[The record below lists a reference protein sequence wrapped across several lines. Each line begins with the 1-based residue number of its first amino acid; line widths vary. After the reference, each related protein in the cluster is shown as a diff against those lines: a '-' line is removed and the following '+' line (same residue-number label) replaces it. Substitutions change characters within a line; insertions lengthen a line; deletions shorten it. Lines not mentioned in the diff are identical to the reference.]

1 MLAQVVASGLS
12 AGSIYALMALALV
25 ITYKATEV
33 PNFAQ
38 GDMAMVSA
46 FVAYVLVTEYHA
58 GFVVA
63 FGGALLFAFLL
74 GVGFEALV
82 LRRTRNPTPLNLIIM
97 TLGFMLALFGLAG
110 WKWGADQRQFPFPLS
125 ASEVIRVG
133 EASVSTLSVATI
145 LIALVLMSCVF
156 AFFRFTKLGVAMQA
170 TQQDPMAAR
179 INGVP
184 TGRLVALTFGLSSV
198 MGAVAALLTAPLIT
212 LDPTLMW
219 DPLLKGF
226 AAAVLGGMNTPVGAV
241 LGGYLL
247 GVVENLFGAYVS
259 VEFKSAVAF
268 LIIVVVLWF
277 RPSGLFGRHHV
288 RKV

>member
-1 MLAQVVASGLS
+1 MLLQIVASGLS
-12 AGSIYALMALALV
+12 SGSIYALVALALV
-25 ITYKATEV
+25 ITYKTTEF

-38 GDMAMVSA
+38 GEMAMFSA
-46 FVAYVLVTEYHA
+46 FVAYVLIVDYNV

-63 FGGALLFAFLL
+63 FGAALVFAFVL
-74 GVGFEALV
+74 GIGFEGV
-82 LRRTRNPTPLNLIIM
+82 FLRRTKNPTHLNLIIM
-97 TLGFMLALFGLAG
+97 TLGFQLALFGLAG
-110 WKWGADQRQFPFPLS
+110 WRWGADQRRFPFPVS
-125 ASEVIRVG
+125 ANEVVHFG
-133 EASVSTLSVATI
+133 NVTVSTLSLATI
-145 LIALVLMSCVF
+145 SIALVLMAAVF

-170 TQQDPMAAR
+170 TQQDAMAAR

-184 TGRLVALTFGLSSV
+184 ARAVVALTFGISSV
-198 MGAVAALLTAPLIT
+198 IGAVAALLTAPLIT

-226 AAAVLGGMNTPVGAV
+226 AAAVLGGMNTPIGAV

-247 GVVENLFGAYVS
+247 GIVENLFGAYVS

-268 LIIVVVLWF
+268 LIIVIVLWF
-277 RPSGLFGRHHV
+277 RPVGLFGRKPP

>member
-1 MLAQVVASGLS
+1 MLLQIVAGGLS
-12 AGSIYALMALALV
+12 SGSIYALVALALV
-25 ITYKATEV
+25 ITYKTTQV

-38 GDMAMVSA
+38 GEMAMFSA
-46 FVAYVLVTEYHA
+46 FVAYVLIVDYNV

-63 FGGALLFAFLL
+63 FGAALVFAFVL
-74 GVGFEALV
+74 GIAFEGLF
-82 LRRTRNPTPLNLIIM
+82 LRRTKNPTHLNLIIM
-97 TLGFMLALFGLAG
+97 TLGFQLALFGLAG
-110 WKWGADQRQFPFPLS
+110 WRWGADQRQFPFPVS
-125 ASEVIRVG
+125 ASEVVRFGNVT
-133 EASVSTLSVATI
+133 VSTLSLATI
-145 LIALVLMSCVF
+145 SIALVLMAAVF

-184 TGRLVALTFGLSSV
+184 ARAIVALTFGISSV
-198 MGAVAALLTAPLIT
+198 IGAVAALLTAPLIT

-226 AAAVLGGMNTPVGAV
+226 AAAVLGGMNTPIGAV

-247 GVVENLFGAYVS
+247 GVVENLFGAYIS

-268 LIIVVVLWF
+268 LIIVIVLWF
-277 RPSGLFGRHHV
+277 RPVGLFGRQPQ

>member
-1 MLAQVVASGLS
+1 VLSQVLASGLS

-25 ITYKATEV
+25 ITYKTTEV

-38 GDMAMVSA
+38 GDMAMVCA
-46 FVAYVLVTEYHA
+46 FVAYTLLTDYQV
-58 GFVVA
+58 GFFVA
-63 FGGALLFAFLL
+63 FGGALVFAFFL
-74 GVGFEALV
+74 GVGFEALI
-82 LRRTRNPTPLNLIIM
+82 LRRTKNPTHLNLIIV
-97 TLGFMLALFGLAG
+97 TLGFTLTLFGLAG
-110 WKWGADQRQFPFPLS
+110 WKWGADQRQFPFPVS
-125 ASEVIRVG
+125 ASEVVRFGSVT
-133 EASVSTLSVATI
+133 VSTLGLATI
-145 LIALVLMSCVF
+145 LIALVLMVAVF

-170 TQQDPMAAR
+170 TQQDPVAAR
-179 INGVP
+179 INGIP
-184 TGRLVALTFGLSSV
+184 TRRVVALTFGISSV

-226 AAAVLGGMNTPVGAV
+226 AAAVLGGLNTPVGAV

-247 GVVENLFGAYVS
+247 GIVENLFGAYVS
-259 VEFKSAVAF
+259 VEFKSVVAF

-277 RPSGLFGRHHV
+277 RPSGLFGRRRQ

>member
-1 MLAQVVASGLS
+1 MLLQIVASGLS
-12 AGSIYALMALALV
+12 SGSIYALVALALV
-25 ITYKATEV
+25 ITYKTTGV

-38 GDMAMVSA
+38 GEMAMFSA
-46 FVAYVLVTEYHA
+46 FVAYVLIVDYNV

-63 FGGALLFAFLL
+63 FGAALVFAFVL
-74 GVGFEALV
+74 GIGFEGV
-82 LRRTRNPTPLNLIIM
+82 FLRRTKNPTHLNLIIM
-97 TLGFMLALFGLAG
+97 TLGFQLALFGLAG
-110 WKWGADQRQFPFPLS
+110 WRWGADQRRFPFPVS
-125 ASEVIRVG
+125 ANEVVHFG
-133 EASVSTLSVATI
+133 NVTVSTLSLATI
-145 LIALVLMSCVF
+145 SIALVLMAAVF

-170 TQQDPMAAR
+170 TQQDAMAAR

-184 TGRLVALTFGLSSV
+184 ARAVVALTFGISSV
-198 MGAVAALLTAPLIT
+198 IGAVAALLTAPLIP

-226 AAAVLGGMNTPVGAV
+226 AAAVLGGMNTPIGAV

-247 GVVENLFGAYVS
+247 GIVENLFGAYVS

-268 LIIVVVLWF
+268 LIIVIVLWF
-277 RPSGLFGRHHV
+277 RPVGLFGRKPP

>member
-1 MLAQVVASGLS
+1 MLPQVLASGLS

-25 ITYKATEV
+25 ITYKTTEV

-38 GDMAMVSA
+38 GEMGMVSA
-46 FVAYVLVTEYHA
+46 FVAYVLLTDYET
-58 GFVVA
+58 GFFVA
-63 FGGALLFAFLL
+63 FVGALAFAFVL
-74 GVGFEALV
+74 GVGFEAV
-82 LRRTRNPTPLNLIIM
+82 CLRRIRKPSHLHLIIT

-110 WKWGADQRQFPFPLS
+110 WKWGAEQRQFPFPVS
-125 ASEVIRVG
+125 ANEVLRLG
-133 EASVSTLSVATI
+133 GASVSTLGVATI
-145 LIALVLMSCVF
+145 LIATVLMVAVF

-170 TQQDPMAAR
+170 TQQDSMAAR

-184 TGRLVALTFGLSSV
+184 AHRVVSLTFGISSV
-198 MGAVAALLTAPLIT
+198 IGAVAALLTAPLIT

-219 DPLLKGF
+219 DALLKGF
-226 AAAVLGGMNTPVGAV
+226 AAAVLGGLKTPVGAV

-247 GVVENLFGAYVS
+247 GVIENLFGAYVS
-259 VEFKSAVAF
+259 VEFKSVVAF

-277 RPSGLFGRHHV
+277 KPSGLFGRHYE